1 MGRLRYL
8 LDTNILSALIKEPA
22 GELARRIDRM
32 EGDEFCTSIVVACE
46 MRYGAAK
53 KGSARL
59 EAIVDQTLSQIDVL
73 PLEAE
78 ADRHYAAL
86 RVALEEP
93 GQPIGPND
101 LFIAAHARSL
111 GLTLVTG
118 NTREFSRVPGLVV
131 ENWLEP
137 EGGRH

>member
-1 MGRLRYL
+1 MGSLRYL
-8 LDTNILSALIKEPA
+8 LDTNILSALMKEPA
-22 GELARRIDRM
+22 GPLAKRIEHL
-32 EGDEFCTSIVVACE
+32 EGDELCTSIVVACE

-59 EAIVDQTLSQIDVL
+59 EALVDQMLSQIDVL
-73 PLEAE
+73 PLDVES
-78 ADRHYAAL
+78 DRHYGEL
-86 RVALEEP
+86 RWALEQV
-93 GQPIGPND
+93 GKSIGSND

-131 ENWLEP
+131 ENWLAP
-137 EGGRH
+137 TAD

>member
-1 MGRLRYL
+1 MGNLRYM
-8 LDTNILSALIKEPA
+8 LDTNVLSALMKEPA
-22 GELARRIDRM
+22 GALARRIDRL

-46 MRYGAAK
+46 IRYGAAK

-59 EAIVDQTLSQIDVL
+59 EAIVDRMLSQIDVL
-73 PLEAE
+73 PLDTES
-78 ADRHYAAL
+78 DRHYGEL
-86 RVALEEP
+86 RWNLEQD

-118 NTREFSRVPGLVV
+118 NTREFSRVPGLRV
-131 ENWLEP
+131 EDWLGEQAL
-137 EGGRH
+137 